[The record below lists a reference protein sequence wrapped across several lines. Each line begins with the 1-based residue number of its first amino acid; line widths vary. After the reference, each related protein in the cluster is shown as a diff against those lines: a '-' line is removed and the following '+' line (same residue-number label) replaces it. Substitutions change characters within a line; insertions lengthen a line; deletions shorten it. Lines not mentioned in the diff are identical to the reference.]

1 MRWADKIVLRW
12 QSLFGRRHIE
22 QELDEELRFHV
33 EQQIEQ
39 NLAAGMSPEEARYAA
54 RRTIGGIEQIREE
67 CRDMRQ
73 INWITDL
80 LRDLQYALRNL
91 GRSPG
96 FTTAVLLVLGLGIG
110 ANTAIFTLIDAV
122 MLRMLPVSHPEQLYA
137 IAHAGQTGVNA
148 GSNYPLFEQLRDHN
162 QVFSEV
168 LAFNPNQWKVSFDG
182 NTELV
187 SGQVVTGNYF
197 STLGVGAIL
206 GRTLTVGDDRI
217 PKGHPVAVISY
228 RYWQRRFA
236 KNPQVLGKTITINLT
251 PFTIIGVTPPEFFGL
266 EVGQSADISV
276 PMSMHPLVG
285 SGSTLDDRSSWW
297 DLPMLGRLKPGMSV
311 QQARADTD
319 VIFRRF
325 LSGAWLAEMSQD
337 YRRGFFQR
345 VELLPASNGLSEL
358 RAEFSKPLKILM
370 AVVGLVLL
378 IACANVAN
386 LLLARATVRRREMA
400 MRLALGAARSRLVR
414 QLLTESALLAALGGG
429 LGLAFAHWGS
439 NLLITFLPQGSI
451 PMVLDVS
458 PDARVLTFCTLMTLI
473 TAILFGLVPAFRTSG
488 VDPGPALKDKSR
500 NLTSDRSR
508 FRLGKILIVAQVAM
522 SLLLVIVAGLFVRSL
537 QNLRHVDAGF
547 DREDVLLFTI
557 DAYGTT
563 YQGKRLAVLQQELLE
578 RVRALPGVRSASL
591 SDYSPMGGGEGR
603 RISVQGFVP
612 RSEDDTEI
620 SVNFVEPQYFD
631 TMGIPLVMGRDF
643 RVQDAQG
650 APKVAIVT
658 QSMARHYFQDENP
671 LGRRL
676 ELPGSEMS
684 GICEIIGVVKDAKF
698 DSLRKEAARTV
709 YIPYLQ
715 VEPRPSMTF
724 ALRTQRRPVDLVA
737 TVRRQ
742 VLAVAKEVLIR
753 DIKTL
758 EGQVDE
764 SLAQERMVASLA
776 SFFGLLS
783 LLLASVGLYGV
794 MAYSVTSRTNEIG
807 IRVALGAQPGDVS
820 WMVLRETLALILVGV
835 AVGVSAALAAT
846 RLASSLISGL
856 LFGLK
861 ATDPTTIVL
870 ATLLMAA
877 VAVFA
882 GYLPARRASHVD
894 PMVALRCE

>member
-1 MRWADKIVLRW
+1 VD
-12 QSLFGRRHIE
+12 
-22 QELDEELRFHV
+22 
-33 EQQIEQ
+33 QQIEQ
-39 NLAAGMSPEEARYAA
+39 NLAAGMSPEEASNATQ
-54 RRTIGGIEQIREE
+54 RTIGGIEQIREE
-67 CRDMRQ
+67 CRDMRR

-80 LRDLQYALRNL
+80 LRDLQYAFRNL

-96 FTTAVLLVLGLGIG
+96 FTAAVLLVLGLGIG
-110 ANTAIFTLIDAV
+110 ANAASFTLIDAV
-122 MLRMLPVSHPEQLYA
+122 MLRMLPVSHAEQLYL
-137 IAHAGQTGVNA
+137 IAHAGQSGVSA
-148 GSNYPLFEQLRDHN
+148 LSNYPLFEQLRDHN

-168 LAFNPNQWKVSFDG
+168 FAFNPNQWKVSLDG

-197 STLGVGAIL
+197 STLGVSAIL

-236 KNPQVLGKTITINLT
+236 QNPRVLGKTITINLT
-251 PFTIIGVTPPEFFGL
+251 PFTIIGVTPPEFFGI
-266 EVGQSADISV
+266 EVCQSADISV

-285 SGSTLDDRSSWW
+285 SGSTLDDRSGWW

-311 QQARADTD
+311 QQARADAD

-325 LSGAWLAEMSQD
+325 LSGPWLAEMSQES
-337 YRRGFFQR
+337 RQGSFQR
-345 VELLPASNGLSEL
+345 VELRSASNGLSAL
-358 RAEFSKPLKILM
+358 REEFSKPLKILM

-386 LLLARATVRRREMA
+386 LLLARAKVRRRDMA
-400 MRLALGAARSRLVR
+400 MRLSLGAARSRLVR
-414 QLLTESALLAALGGG
+414 QLLTESTLLAALGGG
-429 LGLAFAHWGS
+429 LGLVLAHWGS
-439 NLLITFLPQGSI
+439 NLLITFLPQGPI

-458 PDARVLTFCTLMTLI
+458 PDARVLTFCTLMTLL
-473 TAILFGLVPAFRTSG
+473 TALLFGLVPAFRTSG
-488 VDPGPALKDKSR
+488 VDPGPALKENSQS
-500 NLTSDRSR
+500 LTSDRSR

-547 DREDVLLFTI
+547 DREDILLFTI

-563 YQGKRLAVLQQELLE
+563 YQGAKLAALQQELLE

-612 RSEDDTEI
+612 QSEDDMQI
-620 SVNFVEPQYFD
+620 SVNFVEPQYFE

-676 ELPGSEMS
+676 ELPRSEMS

-698 DSLRKEAARTV
+698 DSLRTEGARTV

-724 ALRTQRRPVDLVA
+724 ALRTQSRPVDLAA
-737 TVRRQ
+737 TVRRK

-758 EGQVDE
+758 EVQVDE

-794 MAYSVTSRTNEIG
+794 MAYSVTCRTNEIG
-807 IRVALGAQPGDVS
+807 IRVALGAQPGEVS
-820 WMVLRETLALILVGV
+820 WMILRETLVLILVGV
-835 AVGVSAALAAT
+835 AVGVCTALAAT

-861 ATDPTTIVL
+861 ATDPTTTVL

-877 VAVFA
+877 VAAFA